1 MNAHDYGYWSGV
13 DAERTRIVRLVNE
26 QIARLSD
33 QYAQRSDANVN
44 VQFVHALQDL
54 VEKIEKEAR

>member
-33 QYAQRSDANVN
+33 QYERRSDANAN
-44 VQFVHALQDL
+44 VQWMHALRDL
-54 VEKIEKEAR
+54 VQKIEKEAR